1 MLKMKNVLIICA
13 MEKEAKSI
21 ANKLNLIKTAENI
34 YKNENI
40 KLLISGIG
48 KQRTAISLAEFLCVN
63 KKPDLIINI
72 GYAGSTDI
80 PVGKWVNITR
90 CYNYEWEIPG
100 EEKYVMLDAR
110 KSKVRK
116 FKK

>member
-1 MLKMKNVLIICA
+1 MKNILIVCA

-21 ANKLNLIKTAENI
+21 ANKLNLIKTDENI

-40 KLLISGIG
+40 NLLISGIG
-48 KQRTAISLAEFLCVN
+48 KQRTAISVAEFLCVN
-63 KKPDLIINI
+63 KKPDLIIN
-72 GYAGSTDI
+72 
-80 PVGKWVNITR
+80 KWVNITR

>member
-1 MLKMKNVLIICA
+1 MKNILIVCA

-21 ANKLNLIKTAENI
+21 ANKLNLIKTDENI
-34 YKNENI
+34 N
-40 KLLISGIG
+40 LLISGIG
-48 KQRTAISLAEFLCVN
+48 KQRTAISVAEFLCVN

-90 CYNYEWEIPG
+90 CYNYEWKIPG